1 MVLGVNAMSQD
12 ILKGKDLSQIKV
24 DMISAEDLTKLK
36 TQMAAMGMTPDQAEQ
51 LAISKGMLAS
61 EAAKL
66 KLKLGNAIV
75 ITTNE
80 NKTIGEKN
88 STTREN
94 NEPELLEKNKKNAT
108 LINPMI
114 FGSELYSEASLSF
127 EPNLKLATPLN
138 YILGPE
144 DQLIVSVYGVQE
156 YNGNLTVSPDG
167 AISIP
172 NVGEIKVAGLTIEAA
187 TQKLKNIMGNG
198 VYSYLKSG
206 GSKLS
211 VSLGKIRTISIT
223 IIGSNKPGNYRVSS
237 LSSIFNALF
246 IAGGPSRF
254 GSFREIELLRNNKVE
269 RKIDLYRF
277 LVDGNQSDNISL
289 KDNDVIRIPA
299 YKTRIELKG
308 EVKRPGIFEVLPG
321 ESLSKILNY
330 ASGFT
335 DEAYMNSV
343 KVFQRNE
350 KEKQIQDL
358 QSSQFGVYIPKS
370 GDVVEVSK
378 ILDRYRNR
386 ITIKG
391 AVFRPEQYELV
402 SNMHIADLIKRAD
415 GLKPDAYSE
424 RGQLVRLND
433 NLSKTFLSFDIS
445 KALNGDPINNHL
457 LQKDDEVI
465 ISSVSDLKDKFQVTI
480 QGEVR
485 NPGKFDFVDK
495 ITLKD
500 LILQAGGFTDAAF
513 KNVEIARLLKR
524 DSLIATDNKIT
535 TIIKTEINNQNLS
548 SNGGEVITLLPF
560 DVITVRKLPGYQIPE
575 SVIIDGQ
582 VQFPGPYTLGNS
594 QERVSD
600 ILKRAGGFTPD
611 AFPNGAYIKRY
622 KSNNEK
628 ESAKEAFD
636 KLQKASNDSTDI
648 LEKDIL
654 REFDKIPLAI
664 EKILKNPGSM
674 EDFILKSKDEIYIPK
689 FDGQVKISGEVLL
702 NTQVPFDSD
711 KSLKYYISSAGGFT
725 SNALKKKTY
734 VVYANGKAEAT
745 SSFLFFKSYPKLEPG
760 CELIVPKKREKRASN
775 TAEIIGIASAVASL
789 AGVTLA
795 ILKL

>member
-1 MVLGVNAMSQD
+1 MLLGFSAKSQD

-24 DMISAEDLTKLK
+24 DMISAEDLNKLK
-36 TQMAAMGMTPDQAEQ
+36 SQLTASGMTPDQAEQ
-51 LAISKGMLAS
+51 LAISKGMLPT

-66 KLKLGNAIV
+66 KLKLANTSTNPESKA
-75 ITTNE
+75 TTS
-80 NKTIGEKN
+80 EKN
-88 STTREN
+88 NTAREN
-94 NEPELLEKNKKNAT
+94 NEPELLEKNNKKAT

-114 FGSELYSEASLSF
+114 FGSELYREAALSF

-167 AISIP
+167 TISIP

-308 EVKRPGIFEVLPG
+308 EVKRPGIFEVLPS
-321 ESLSKILNY
+321 ETLSKILNY

-343 KVFQRNE
+343 KVFQRNDT
-350 KEKQIQDL
+350 EKQIQDL

-445 KALNGDPINNHL
+445 KALNGDPTNNHL

-465 ISSVSDLKDKFQVTI
+465 ISSVSDLKDKFQITI

-485 NPGKFDFVDK
+485 NPGKFEFFDK

-500 LILQAGGFTDAAF
+500 LILQAGGFTDAAY

-524 DSLIATDNKIT
+524 DSLIATDINVT
-535 TIIKTEINNQNLS
+535 TIIKTEINNQSLS
-548 SNGGEVITLLPF
+548 LIGGEVITLLPF

-575 SVIIDGQ
+575 SVLIDGQ

-600 ILKRAGGFTPD
+600 ILKRAGGFSPD
-611 AFPNGAYIKRY
+611 AYPEGAYVKRY
-622 KSNNEK
+622 KNIIEK
-628 ESAKEAFD
+628 ERSKEAFE
-636 KLQKASNDSTDI
+636 KLKKASNDSTDK
-648 LEKDIL
+648 LETDIL
-654 REFDKIPLAI
+654 RDFDKIPLSMN
-664 EKILKNPGSM
+664 KILKNPGGM
-674 EDFILKSKDEIYIPK
+674 EDFLLKSKDEIYIPK

-702 NTQVPFDSD
+702 NTQIPFDSD

-734 VVYANGKAEAT
+734 VVYANGRAEAT